1 MIGSRMLTFAIDSFY
16 KIKITSHF
24 MQTYPILRL
33 GNMGLYYNSALKVST
48 TALQNQS
55 ERE

>member
-1 MIGSRMLTFAIDSFY
+1 
-16 KIKITSHF
+16 

-33 GNMGLYYNSALKVST
+33 GNKGLYYNSVLKVST